1 MAKMRTKISVQEINI
16 FKQNKDKYFQIFII
30 PYFVRILCKLIN
42 Y

>member
-30 PYFVRILCKLIN
+30 P
-42 Y
+42 